1 VKEFGGLILKRI
13 VWILFIVTL
22 FVLGCSSVKDQEGG
36 IKVPSESAWAN
47 SKSPSDLFIG
57 QRDDEMELI
66 QAPLETYCWKKTKE
80 DHCSLTPDHPK
91 ETLEGWKPLLVTP
104 GEHLTFFYDNITDN
118 LPYPDEITFT
128 QFRVTEE
135 EGEEVDIFVTDY
147 DHETQE
153 RQIIEAPA
161 EPGKFYYLVHLQWN
175 EELNGEA
182 YYAYT
187 TYVRE
192 ET

>member
-1 VKEFGGLILKRI
+1 MKEFGGLILKRI

-36 IKVPSESAWAN
+36 IKIPSESAWAD
-47 SKSPSDLFIG
+47 SKSPSDLHIERRNENIG
-57 QRDDEMELI
+57 RGFH
-66 QAPLETYCWKKTKE
+66 AVLETYCWENKE
-80 DHCSLTPDHPK
+80 EHCSLTPDHPK
-91 ETLEGWKPLLVTP
+91 ETLEGWEPLIVTP
-104 GEHLTFFYDNITDN
+104 GEHLTFFLNNRRDK

-187 TYVRE
+187 IYVRE
-192 ET
+192 ES